1 MAPAAAG
8 KTTRGKVQVAS
19 PATTRLSCWAAG
31 PPRES
36 GATRRVATR
45 RVATRRVATR
55 RVATRRVASQGAA
68 TRWGGQAP
76 AHSVVRKEA
85 VITRRTPATPAQAMS
100 PRCPRRTAAT
110 TSSMGGRRPNAATR
124 TLAAELPRLACG
136 PRGAPRLLAASVAKL
151 DFARMAMFF
160 FRVTS

>member
-36 GATRRVATR
+36 GATRRVATHR
-45 RVATRRVATR
+45 EATR